1 MSRINIESVV
11 GLFLVIGFVCFAY
24 LAVRLGDVNLF
35 GSDAYHIT
43 AYFTSVSGLKEGA
56 SVEMAGVKIGRVS
69 HIALDPKTYEAV
81 VTLEVQPGVKIQEDS
96 IASIK
101 TSGII
106 GDKYVSIKPGGA
118 DTYVAD
124 GGIIEDTESA
134 LDIEELVSKYIFEK
148 K

>member
-1 MSRINIESVV
+1 MSRINLESVV
-11 GLFLVIGFVCFAY
+11 GLFLVAGFVCFAY

-35 GSDAYHIT
+35 GSDAYHVK
-43 AYFTSVSGLKEGA
+43 AYFTSVSGLKQGA

-69 HIALDPKTYEAV
+69 RIALDPKTYEAI
-81 VTLEVQPGVKIQEDS
+81 VTMELQPKVKIQEDS

-106 GDKYVSIKPGGA
+106 GDKYVSIKPGGS
-118 DTYVAD
+118 DEYLSD
-124 GGIIEDTESA
+124 GGIIQDTESA
-134 LDIEELVSKYIFEK
+134 LDIEELISKYIFGK